1 MIQKISALAFSEHE
15 ENVKL
20 SDQLQISLDVSVFKS
35 FKIGYGNGDGN
46 GYGDGDGYGYGD
58 GDGYGKGEG

>member
-20 SDQLQISLDVSVFKS
+20 SDQLQISLGVSVFKS
-35 FKIGYGNGDGN
+35 FKIGDGN
-46 GYGDGDGYGYGD
+46 GCGD
-58 GDGYGKGEG
+58 